1 MANTPVFTMRLSPD
15 LKARLAAEAERQRR
29 SLSNMVE
36 ILLDEHL
43 PPLQAGK
50 PVRQLPPDPKPR
62 GKS

>member
-1 MANTPVFTMRLSPD
+1 MRLSPD
-15 LKARLAAEAERQRR
+15 LKARLAAEAGRQRR

-43 PPLQAGK
+43 PPVQAAQ

-62 GKS
+62 GK